1 MPTAAIDPN
10 AALALLRE
18 LVARTRSADTNR
30 TDLGV
35 LAKTLAEEIGA
46 LDTWLSVGGALPAA
60 WERSRPRLRMR
71 GKAYSEQIADQR
83 PSIEGCRAILCAAR
97 SMNVAHTTIARRPSF
112 AVIHSA

>member
-18 LVARTRSADTNR
+18 LVARTRSADTDW

-46 LDTWLSVGGALPAA
+46 LDTWLSAGGALPAA
-60 WERSRPRLRMR
+60 WKRSGPQP
-71 GKAYSEQIADQR
+71 AA
-83 PSIEGCRAILCAAR
+83 AAR
-97 SMNVAHTTIARRPSF
+97 
-112 AVIHSA
+112 

>member
-18 LVARTRSADTNR
+18 LVARTRSADTDR

-46 LDTWLSVGGALPAA
+46 VDTWLSAGGDRLEKVTATAARCGALGPAFPQGLVA
-60 WERSRPRLRMR
+60 R
-71 GKAYSEQIADQR
+71 YYD
-83 PSIEGCRAILCAAR
+83 RA
-97 SMNVAHTTIARRPSF
+97 V
-112 AVIHSA
+112 

>member
-60 WERSRPRLRMR
+60 WKRSGPQP
-71 GKAYSEQIADQR
+71 AA
-83 PSIEGCRAILCAAR
+83 AAR
-97 SMNVAHTTIARRPSF
+97 
-112 AVIHSA
+112 

>member
-18 LVARTRSADTNR
+18 LITRTRSADTDR

-46 LDTWLSVGGALPAA
+46 LDTGLSAGGALPAA
-60 WERSRPRLRMR
+60 WQRAAATAGAHRP
-71 GKAYSEQIADQR
+71 
-83 PSIEGCRAILCAAR
+83 AA
-97 SMNVAHTTIARRPSF
+97 P
-112 AVIHSA
+112 